1 MDKNLE
7 QVYSLYTNGHSICTD
22 SRMVTKGA
30 IFFALK
36 GDTFD
41 GNKFAPDAL
50 ASGAE
55 LVICDDPKF
64 SSQSNTILVANV
76 LEFLQN
82 FASYHREKL
91 NIPVIGL
98 TGSNGKT
105 TTKELINRVLASQYK
120 TFATK
125 GNLNN
130 HIGVPLSI
138 LSIDNQVQIA
148 IIEMGANHIGEIAEL
163 CSIAQPTH
171 GLITNIGK
179 AHLEGFGSFEGVKQ
193 AKSELYR
200 YLSGQKG
207 ELFINS
213 NNEIL
218 NGLASQCEFSHI
230 HSYGSDNYI
239 VSNSSTSGAYLC
251 FDLEISGKKFKVNT
265 QLVGQY
271 NVENIL
277 AAICVGH
284 RFGIEPTQAIKAIE
298 SYSPANNRSQIWQ
311 TDRNKVI
318 LDAYNANP
326 TSMEQAIQNFN
337 AMPSENPKV
346 AILGDM
352 LELGSYAA
360 KEHQRIA
367 QLALEVVDK
376 VFFVGQN
383 FKQSCRGGLWFASHQ
398 ELSEY
403 LKANPLKGK
412 TILLKGSRGIKLDEI
427 VKQL

>member
-7 QVYSLYTNGHSICTD
+7 QVYNLYTNGHSICTD
-22 SRMVTKGA
+22 SRRVSSGS

-36 GDTFD
+36 GESFD

-50 ASGAE
+50 NAGAK
-55 LVICDDPKF
+55 LVIVDDPEQTN
-64 SSQSNTILVANV
+64 QSKTILVPNV
-76 LEFLQN
+76 LEFLQDV
-82 FASYHREKL
+82 ATYHRSKL
-91 NIPVIGL
+91 EIPVVGL

-105 TTKELINRVLASQYK
+105 TTKELINWVLSSQFK

-130 HIGVPLSI
+130 HIGVPLSV
-138 LSIDNQVQIA
+138 LSIDSQVQIA
-148 IIEMGANHIGEIAEL
+148 IIEMGANHIGEIAKL
-163 CSIAQPTH
+163 CSISQPTH

-179 AHLEGFGSFEGVKQ
+179 AHLEGFGSLEGVKQ

-239 VSNSSTSGAYLC
+239 VSNSSTSDAYLC

-383 FKQSCRGGLWFASHQ
+383 FKQSCRGGLWFANHQ

-403 LKANPLKGK
+403 LKANPLNGK
-412 TILLKGSRGIKLDEI
+412 TILIKGSRGIKLDEI

>member
-1 MDKNLE
+1 MDKKLE
-7 QVYSLYTNGHSICTD
+7 QVYNLFTKGHSICTD
-22 SRMVTKGA
+22 SRMVSSGS

-36 GDTFD
+36 GETFD
-41 GNKFAPDAL
+41 GNKYAPDAL
-50 ASGAE
+50 SAGAE
-55 LVICDDPKF
+55 LVIIDDPEQ
-64 SSQSNTILVANV
+64 SSLPKTLLVPNV
-76 LEFLQN
+76 LEFLQDM
-82 FASYHREKL
+82 ASYHRSKL
-91 NIPVIGL
+91 KIPVVGL

-105 TTKELINRVLASQYK
+105 TTKELVNKVLASQVN

-138 LSIDNQVQIA
+138 LSIDKTAEIA
-148 IIEMGANHIGEIAEL
+148 IIEMGANHVGEIARL
-163 CSIAQPTH
+163 CNIAQPTH

-213 NNEIL
+213 NNETL
-218 NGLASQCEFSHI
+218 TSLASQCEFSRI
-230 HSYGSDNYI
+230 HSYGNDNYI

-251 FDLEISGKKFKVNT
+251 FDLEISGKEFKVNT

-271 NVENIL
+271 NIENIL

-284 RFGIEPTQAIKAIE
+284 RFGVEPAQAIKAVE
-298 SYSPANNRSQIWQ
+298 GYSPDNNRSQILH
-311 TDRNKVI
+311 TAKNKVI

-326 TSMEQAIQNFN
+326 TSMEQAIQNFS

-367 QLALEVVDK
+367 RLALEAIDE
-376 VFFVGQN
+376 VFFVGRN
-383 FKQSCRGGLWFASHQ
+383 FKHCSMGGMWFASHQ
-398 ELSEY
+398 ELSAY
-403 LKANPLKGK
+403 LTATPLNGK

-427 VKQL
+427 AKQL